1 MINSLGLWTKGQTG
15 PFFVVFISHL
25 RSSTTMENRTTNPQN
40 HHIYQASRRAQLPQ
54 NMLPKNLCFS
64 KNHQFRKVMSHNI
77 MCTQNPYHFR
87 NRTLSFPS
95 SNSKAVL
102 GFKAAAARAHR
113 RASEARA
120 VNSSWMCW
128 GRIIS
133 GHVHIFFGRYVYKNV
148 FAILGVMK
156 FQFMCFWEEMLFFR
170 LVVWS
175 VGWRKL
181 QITNINIWYI
191 EISAG

>member
-54 NMLPKNLCFS
+54 NMLPQNLCFS

-77 MCTQNPYHFR
+77 MCTQNPYHIR

-133 GHVHIFFGRYVYKNV
+133 GHVHIFLEDMFIKMFSPFWVLWNFSLCVFGK
-148 FAILGVMK
+148 K
-156 FQFMCFWEEMLFFR
+156 CCFLDW
-170 LVVWS
+170 
-175 VGWRKL
+175 
-181 QITNINIWYI
+181 WYG
-191 EISAG
+191 A